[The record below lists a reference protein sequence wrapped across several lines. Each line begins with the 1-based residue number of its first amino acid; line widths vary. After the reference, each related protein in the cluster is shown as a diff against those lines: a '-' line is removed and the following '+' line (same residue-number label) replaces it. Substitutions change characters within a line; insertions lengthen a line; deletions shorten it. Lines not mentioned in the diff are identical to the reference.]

1 MVAVGC
7 YALRG
12 HSVCVFGVKC
22 GGLYGSEGAV
32 AHGAEWNSDADKKW
46 RMTMKSLVLSVVLVL
61 MGAVSAF
68 AYTINGKY
76 ARLISCDYGYSSVR
90 GESGY
95 TGTYEVQ
102 GEIWTVYFGS
112 RYCQY

>member
-1 MVAVGC
+1 M
-7 YALRG
+7 
-12 HSVCVFGVKC
+12 
-22 GGLYGSEGAV
+22 
-32 AHGAEWNSDADKKW
+32 KKF
-46 RMTMKSLVLSVVLVL
+46 VLSILLVG
-61 MGAVSAF
+61 MSAVSAF

-76 ARLISCDYGYSSVR
+76 ARLISCEYSYSSVR

-112 RYCQY
+112 SYCKQ

>member
-1 MVAVGC
+1 M
-7 YALRG
+7 
-12 HSVCVFGVKC
+12 CVFGVKSGDLC
-22 GGLYGSEGAV
+22 GSEDAV
-32 AHGAEWNSDADKKW
+32 ARGADWHSDADKKW
-46 RMTMKSLVLSVVLVL
+46 RMRMKKFVLSIVLVG
-61 MGAVSAF
+61 MSAVSAS

-76 ARLISCDYGYSSVR
+76 ARLISCDYSYSSVR